1 MFVLGLRRSTY
12 TIPVTIAITAAI
24 APPMM
29 AELGRAP
36 TPEDEPTV
44 NASVAEWTSDPLVP
58 VTVTV

>member
-1 MFVLGLRRSTY
+1 M
-12 TIPVTIAITAAI
+12 IAA
-24 APPMM
+24 
-29 AELGRAP
+29 LGRGP